1 MPTETV
7 APPRGGV
14 PAQRPSP
21 DSIDIQHFGKPL
33 RELSGAEFD
42 AFFPGESAVAD
53 HPDQSLSW
61 RNAIMSNVEEQAV
74 RWLWPNRIALGK
86 LNMLAGDPGL
96 GKSFITCDLAARVS
110 TGSPWPDGAAN
121 DTPGGVLLLNAED
134 DVADTIKPRLRAA
147 RADMARIMAMFAVD
161 RGRLFSLAKHLEELA
176 RCASQL
182 PDLRLIVIDPVT
194 AFMSGIDSHKNADVR
209 EALAPLS
216 ELAERT
222 GAAVLAVS
230 HLNKGSGQAIYR
242 TTGSLAFTAAS
253 RSVWCVA
260 KDPQN
265 RDRRVFLPMKNNL
278 GNDKTGLAYS
288 INGFSYPPFVDW
300 EPDAVDTDID
310 AVLNREHRSAPSR
323 QSATAAADEWLAAF
337 LDGGE
342 KASAEIYDAGKA
354 AGFSTDQLKRAS
366 QRIGAQVKRAGMPSR
381 SFWRLGGGESEPSA
395 DAEADLPVGAPDP
408 RPQNSARTAP
418 SAPSAPGVPE
428 GTGAASAPTGAD
440 AVTSQEKQ
448 PSATPA
454 PSALEAMLRPEA
466 IPYF

>member
-1 MPTETV
+1 MTDTPTH
-7 APPRGGV
+7 APPRDGV

-21 DSIDIQHFGKPL
+21 DTIDIAHFGKPL

-265 RDRRVFLPMKNNL
+265 RDRRLFLPMKNNL

-300 EPDAVDTDID
+300 EPDTVDVDINR
-310 AVLNREHRSAPSR
+310 VLNPDLRSRPSRRSA
-323 QSATAAADEWLAAF
+323 ADAADEWLEAF

-342 KASAEIYDAGKA
+342 KPSAEVIEAGEA
-354 AGFSTDQLKRAS
+354 TGFSEKQLRAS
-366 QRIGAQVKRAGMPSR
+366 RSRVGVQIRRDGMPSR
-381 SFWRLGGGESEPSA
+381 TLWRLDDDES
-395 DAEADLPVGAPDP
+395 AEA
-408 RPQNSARTAP
+408 S
-418 SAPSAPGVPE
+418 PE
-428 GTGAASAPTGAD
+428 EQSSAASAPVPPVSVA
-440 AVTSQEKQ
+440 SS
-448 PSATPA
+448 PATNPF
-454 PSALEAMLRPEA
+454 RPKT
-466 IPYF
+466 PLYV